1 MFVRVSAY
9 EVACYSLAAHARTWC
24 AVMRCATHLYLYQQS
39 YTKYHTREK
48 RYKEIILNW
57 THWHLLI
64 FFFLMGDTQHLIFT
78 TIEIQFSSHFL
89 SLNKNRLLNCV

>member
-39 YTKYHTREK
+39 HTKYHTREK
-48 RYKEIILNW
+48 RYKEIILN
-57 THWHLLI
+57 
-64 FFFLMGDTQHLIFT
+64 
-78 TIEIQFSSHFL
+78 
-89 SLNKNRLLNCV
+89 